1 MTSHILLVED
11 DPNLR
16 DVLARSFQ
24 RAGYRVSQAADGQQ
38 AIDML
43 EQASA
48 TDDIFQVV
56 VTDIIMGDIDGVEV
70 MHTAKRQDYTP
81 EVILLTG
88 HASLNSAIEAVRT
101 GAFDY
106 LQKPCRVNWLL
117 ERVKQAIEY
126 RRTRLRQA
134 EEADALRRVA
144 DVISRAQ
151 PAAAGPIDGTLP
163 VAAAPPT
170 NMTPLPTEH
179 APSEEVPRYLGV
191 GALQIDTYRHE
202 VLFHGQNLHMTP
214 TEYTLLACL
223 AETPGR
229 VVTYSDIANQTHS
242 EHLDDAEAHELLR
255 WHVRNVRHKLDRRYL
270 VSVRGVGY
278 MLIDP
283 DEEAP

>member
-1 MTSHILLVED
+1 MTSHILLAED
-11 DPNLR
+11 DNNLR
-16 DVLARSFQ
+16 DVLVRSFQ
-24 RAGYRVSQAADGQQ
+24 RAGYYVSQAANGQQ
-38 AIDML
+38 AIDLL
-43 EQASA
+43 EQASDS
-48 TDDIFQVV
+48 DDIFEVV

-70 MHTAKRQDYTP
+70 MHTARRQHYRP

-88 HASLNSAIEAVRT
+88 HASLDSAIEAVRT

-117 ERVKQAIEY
+117 ERVQQAIEH
-126 RRTRLRQA
+126 RQTRLRQA

-151 PAAAGPIDGTLP
+151 PAAASSESGAPGAVLP
-163 VAAAPPT
+163 AEPAA
-170 NMTPLPTEH
+170 LPAEP
-179 APSEEVPRYLGV
+179 ADISPRYLSV
-191 GALQIDTYRHE
+191 GALQIDTYRHD
-202 VLFHGQNLHMTP
+202 VVFQGQSLHMTP

-223 AETPGR
+223 ADTPGR
-229 VVTYSDIANQTHS
+229 VVTYSDIAAQTHS

-255 WHVRNVRHKLDRRYL
+255 WHVRNLRHKFDRRYL

-283 DEEAP
+283 DEDAA

>member
-1 MTSHILLVED
+1 MFE
-11 DPNLR
+11 
-16 DVLARSFQ
+16 
-24 RAGYRVSQAADGQQ
+24 
-38 AIDML
+38 
-43 EQASA
+43 
-48 TDDIFQVV
+48 VV
-56 VTDIIMGDIDGVEV
+56 VTDIIMGDVDGVEV
-70 MHTAKRQDYTP
+70 MYTAKRQEYSP

-106 LQKPCRVNWLL
+106 VQKPCRITWLL
-117 ERVKQAIEY
+117 DRVQQAIDH
-126 RRTRLRQA
+126 RQTRLRQA
-134 EEADALRRVA
+134 EEANALRRVA

-151 PAAAGPIDGTLP
+151 PTAMNNESGAT
-163 VAAAPPT
+163 VAAA
-170 NMTPLPTEH
+170 LPTDATTVPAEA
-179 APSEEVPRYLGV
+179 APAEAPMRYFTV
-191 GALQIDTYRHE
+191 GALQIDTFRHE
-202 VLFHGQNLHMTP
+202 VLFAGQNLHMTP

-255 WHVRNVRHKLDRRYL
+255 WHIRNLRHKFDRRYL

-283 DEEAP
+283 EEDTA